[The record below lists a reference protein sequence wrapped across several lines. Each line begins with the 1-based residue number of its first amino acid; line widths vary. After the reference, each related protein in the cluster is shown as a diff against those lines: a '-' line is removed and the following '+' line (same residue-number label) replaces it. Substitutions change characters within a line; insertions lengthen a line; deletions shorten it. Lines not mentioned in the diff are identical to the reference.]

1 MGCASRDQEQEALD
15 PFREPDAEEL
25 EAEALE
31 VEAFEIEEPVA
42 QAPVAEEL
50 EADDA
55 TLARTLCLGWR
66 PRAKNVRTE
75 MAMQQ
80 KPAHRQNKQ
89 HAVEEIVDSR
99 YGVDGSIEYHVRW
112 ADYGPEHNTWQG
124 WGTLQG
130 VEWML
135 DAFDD
140 LQQPP

>member
-1 MGCASRDQEQEALD
+1 MSSQIHCPGPPPQKKMKLFCIV
-15 PFREPDAEEL
+15 FHWW
-25 EAEALE
+25 
-31 VEAFEIEEPVA
+31 
-42 QAPVAEEL
+42 
-50 EADDA
+50 
-55 TLARTLCLGWR
+55 ARCLGLR

-80 KPAHRQNKQ
+80 KPAKRQKKQ
-89 HAVEEIVDSR
+89 YAVEETVDSR